1 MARRERY
8 LVGLDVGTSKIAAI
22 VGEVMDDGN
31 LDIIGIGLAD
41 SKGIRR
47 GVVNNVDSAAEAIK
61 KAIDEAE
68 LTAGIEIDS
77 VYLAL
82 SGAHV
87 KAFNSRGVVAV
98 AGRNREITREDVKRA
113 IDAARAVALPG
124 GREIFHVLPQDFVV
138 DDQDGIAVPVGMT
151 GGRLE
156 VNVHVVTGSS
166 SSMQNMIACVNRAG
180 VEVVDTV
187 LEQLAASE
195 SVLTPDE
202 KELGVALVDIGG
214 GTTDFAVFERG
225 SLWHTGVVAVGG
237 DHFTND
243 IAVGLRMPIPD
254 AEKLKRRSGCA
265 LTALVAE
272 RRDDGG
278 GQHRR
283 PTRAHDAAP
292 GAVGDPAAAGRRDL
306 PPAVGRNPT
315 RRLREVAEL
324 RHRDHR
330 RRRAARGH
338 GGDRRTDFRPAGAPR
353 GARRRRRTG
362 RSRQQ
367 SGVRDVGRALRVHA
381 SQPPVGASRGSGRV
395 RWDELQVEFAHCSK
409 NFSERSRDEEFMD
422 VRSPKSQ
429 DKLRLLLDEEAVR
442 GRRQD
447 QSHRRRRRRRQC
459 RQPHGARPGLARSSS
474 SSPTRTNRR
483 WPPMRRRSKCRSAGS

>member
-47 GVVNNVDSAAEAIK
+47 GVVNNVDSAADAIK
-61 KAIDEAE
+61 RAIDEAE

-195 SVLTPDE
+195 SVLTADE
-202 KELGVALVDIGG
+202 KDLGVALVDVGG

-225 SLWHTGVVAVGG
+225 SLWHTGVIAVGG

-254 AEKLKRRSGCA
+254 AEKLKRRAGCA
-265 LTALVAE
+265 LTTLVPEDETMEVASI
-272 RRDDGG
+272 
-278 GQHRR
+278 
-283 PTRAHDAAP
+283 
-292 GAVGDPAAAGRRDL
+292 AGRRARMM
-306 PPAVGRNPT
+306 P
-315 RRLREVAEL
+315 RRVLSEILREIAEFGY
-324 RHRDHR
+324 RAHGR
-330 RRRAARGH
+330 RRVARGH
-338 GGDRRTDFRPAGAPR
+338 GRDRRADLRPPGAAR
-353 GARRRRRTG
+353 GARGRRRAG
-362 RSRQQ
+362 RSREQ
-367 SGVRDVGRALRVHA
+367 SGVCHLRRPVRLHAPPPAARAGAGRRGRA
-381 SQPPVGASRGSGRV
+381 GADYG
-395 RWDELQVEFAHCSK
+395 
-409 NFSERSRDEEFMD
+409 
-422 VRSPKSQ
+422 
-429 DKLRLLLDEEAVR
+429 
-442 GRRQD
+442 
-447 QSHRRRRRRRQC
+447 
-459 RQPHGARPGLARSSS
+459 
-474 SSPTRTNRR
+474 
-483 WPPMRRRSKCRSAGS
+483 